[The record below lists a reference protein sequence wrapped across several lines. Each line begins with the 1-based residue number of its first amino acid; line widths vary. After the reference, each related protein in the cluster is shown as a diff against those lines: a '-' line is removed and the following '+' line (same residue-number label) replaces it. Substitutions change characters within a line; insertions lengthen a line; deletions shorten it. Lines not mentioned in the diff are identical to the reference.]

1 MLCWLE
7 SGPFSHTSEMCQ
19 VSTLILLCNLDAF
32 MGKNGPE
39 KDISHKSNQ
48 TEVWK
53 NNLGRM
59 KGCLD
64 SSPIIWSL
72 WRHQK
77 LMSPKLKNP
86 FSFSQIGFLLFPQNI
101 MLDYSHPESVQNSLA
116 NANSKIIPFHS
127 LCTFLIMRSLDV
139 ENGIFSILEFFLV
152 KKSLVQM
159 NPVIFLSKCFL

>member
-19 VSTLILLCNLDAF
+19 ASTLILLCNLDAF
-32 MGKNGPE
+32 MGKTGPK
-39 KDISHKSNQ
+39 KDISHKANQ

-59 KGCLD
+59 IGCLD
-64 SSPIIWSL
+64 TSPIIWSL

-116 NANSKIIPFHS
+116 NANSKIILFLLVCACWS
-127 LCTFLIMRSLDV
+127 DWLLLRCTFYLTMSSGFISCSLLNWPSRS
-139 ENGIFSILEFFLV
+139 
-152 KKSLVQM
+152 
-159 NPVIFLSKCFL
+159 